1 VITTARDNSRA
12 TACSNNVFTKRALA
26 ICNLFSTP
34 TTATATAITAATIV
48 RLSLRSW
55 LIHSVIPTVLIAIVI
70 VVAVLRMESGHSID
84 ATNTTRAAH
93 AINSANSTRA
103 THAINSANST
113 RAANAIYAANST
125 NAANAIHATNATNST
140 HTTNTPR
147 FGQAILIHLPRAV
160 AVVPP
165 VAVRIKIIPVVIV
178 PPAAIR
184 HAPTP
189 GLRPR
194 V

>member
-12 TACSNNVFTKRALA
+12 TAYSNNVFTKRALA
-26 ICNLFSTP
+26 IFNLFSTP
-34 TTATATAITAATIV
+34 STAPATTISAATIV
-48 RLSLRSW
+48 SLSLRSW

-84 ATNTTRAAH
+84 A
-93 AINSANSTRA
+93 
-103 THAINSANST
+103 ANST
-113 RAANAIYAANST
+113 RAANAINSANSTNAANAINSANST

-140 HTTNTPR
+140 HATNTPR